1 MGNGTYEGKNE
12 GIYLGSTNSKMWLFV
27 VANQLEKIRS
37 RSNQLE
43 DDAGPIIMTPFCRRN
58 TEKSDVRRDGVG
70 CAFSQIFSRVGIE
83 GQVEVA
89 VLQHDRS
96 GWPLGRD
103 ELELWRDVAVVY
115 GRPSTS
121 RTCSDSRFS

>member
-1 MGNGTYEGKNE
+1 
-12 GIYLGSTNSKMWLFV
+12 MWLFV
-27 VANQLEKIRS
+27 VANQLEKFRS

-58 TEKSDVRRDGVG
+58 TEKSGLRRVGVG
-70 CAFSQIFSRVGIE
+70 CVLSQIFSRVGIE

-96 GWPLGRD
+96 YQSTVIG
-103 ELELWRDVAVVY
+103 V
-115 GRPSTS
+115 RPCGGAEVEYEIAP
-121 RTCSDSRFS
+121 R